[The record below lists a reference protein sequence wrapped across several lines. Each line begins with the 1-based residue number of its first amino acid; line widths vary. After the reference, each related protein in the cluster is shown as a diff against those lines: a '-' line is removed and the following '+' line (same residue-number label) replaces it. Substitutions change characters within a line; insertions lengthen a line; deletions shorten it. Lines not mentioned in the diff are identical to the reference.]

1 MYRLRVKR
9 SAERDMRRLPRP
21 LFLRINRHI
30 LTLRNDPRPRGARKL
45 KGAPEGWR
53 LRVGDYRVVYLID
66 DEGQRVTI
74 VRVRHRRDVYAP

>member
-9 SAERDMRRLPRP
+9 SAERDMRRPPRP

-30 LTLRNDPRPRGARKL
+30 LALRNEPRPRGARKL
-45 KGAPEGWR
+45 KGALESWR

-66 DEGQRVTI
+66 DEAQTVTI